1 MYLTLISLQDTEVS
15 ACLSDMPSLERRL
28 SEGELVLAKDLS
40 MSEGEV
46 NVGGSSREG
55 GAGEVEGAVGGDY
68 SGDVS
73 ASEGETRL
81 PPPGR
86 GR

>member
-1 MYLTLISLQDTEVS
+1 MQDTEVS
-15 ACLSDMPSLERRL
+15 ACLSDFPSLERRL

-46 NVGGSSREG
+46 NLGGSSRE
-55 GAGEVEGAVGGDY
+55 AGEARRPEGGEARRPEGGEY

-73 ASEGETRL
+73 ASEGEARL
-81 PPPGR
+81 PAPGR